1 MPSVAVGA
9 AAVQL
14 AAFEVGTSLVLKAA
28 PGNAGV
34 IHFGYTSGVTAGGTP
49 ATDGIPLSAG
59 QSIELT
65 PKRCGATSSPARL
78 PITSSSAIF
87 VIATQAAQTLYFD
100 AR

>member
-1 MPSVAVGA
+1 MPSVAVGV

-14 AAFEVGTSLVLKAA
+14 AAFEVGTSLILKAA
-28 PGNAGV
+28 PANAGA
-34 IHFGYTSGVTAGGTP
+34 IHFGYTSAVTAGGTA

-59 QSIELT
+59 QSIELA
-65 PKRCGATSSPARL
+65 PKRCGTTSLAGL
-78 PITSSSAIF
+78 PIASSSAVF

>member
-1 MPSVAVGA
+1 MPSVVVGV
-9 AAVQL
+9 AAVPL
-14 AAFEVGTSLVLKAA
+14 AAFEVGNSLILKAA

-34 IHFGYTSGVTAGGTP
+34 IHFGYTSGVTAGGTA

-59 QSIELT
+59 QSIELA
-65 PKRCGATSSPARL
+65 PKRCGATSSPAGL